1 MPVHC
6 RVILSIRFSGI
17 HIYTWVERGTVRVKC
32 LAQEHNKVSPAST
45 QTRIAQSGVERT
57 NHEATP
63 PVIQTSKGDKI
74 WFENWEIQ
82 EIWIKVA
89 VFDSLVREGKQ
100 HLVQVIERFKK
111 SRVWEIRIPLYV
123 ILKYTQNYLFSE
135 KDTICS
141 RKHDTSS
148 YHFTQYAPN
157 RPHINVFTVTHA
169 QNNFRGSVVP
179 RHNIRSHHECCT
191 SRSRKAKVKDL
202 LNVKYTNKCY
212 NQLHYLARV
221 SQISLVAGFHAR
233 RLSWLNWNLE
243 RWFL

>member
-1 MPVHC
+1 MRNPDTTVCH
-6 RVILSIRFSGI
+6 IKI
-17 HIYTWVERGTVRVKC
+17 HAK
-32 LAQEHNKVSPAST
+32 
-45 QTRIAQSGVERT
+45 
-57 NHEATP
+57 
-63 PVIQTSKGDKI
+63 
-74 WFENWEIQ
+74 
-82 EIWIKVA
+82 
-89 VFDSLVREGKQ
+89 
-100 HLVQVIERFKK
+100 
-111 SRVWEIRIPLYV
+111 
-123 ILKYTQNYLFSE
+123 LFISE

-157 RPHINVFTVTHA
+157 RPHVNVFTVTHA

-221 SQISLVAGFHAR
+221 SQISLVAGFHGR
-233 RLSWLNWNLE
+233 PSILVELE
-243 RWFL
+243 FGALVFVEGGKLEALYKTLRAMRTNDKPT